1 MYRILSASKDT
12 YITNKIINNSYRATD
27 ANVGQAGTLDLFKI
41 YDETKLSGS
50 DDSQTEISRV
60 LLKFDIDEISTM
72 QSQGK
77 IDINDSS
84 FKCLVSLNDVYGGQT
99 TPTNFDLILFP
110 LSQSFD
116 EGNGYDVSSFRD
128 IGVVN
133 YVTASTSGGVNR
145 LWNSPGASASGSLG
159 EENIDVIIS
168 GTLAGPAGSS
178 NVSLSPS
185 MYFETGEE
193 DLLIDVTKI
202 VSGTITGQIPD
213 HGFLIAYSGSYENN
227 QKTYFVK
234 RFASRNSSNTAIR
247 PKLIVKYD
255 DSIQDNHEDF
265 IFDSTGSLYLNN
277 YHFGES
283 ANILTGEAA
292 SELSGA
298 NVMVLK
304 IVSGSF
310 KKTFNV
316 SQAVRGTNR
325 ITGLYSSSFAISSFS
340 TESINGDSLKKHVET
355 SGSIVFDEVWSS
367 SDETITYLSSSLK
380 INKNTRT
387 AFDNFQQNILVTVT
401 NLKDS
406 YKPGDVV
413 KIKVFSEDRDRD
425 IVYTKL
431 PIEKKSQ
438 IYHQMFYRVRDFQ
451 TGDIII
457 DFDTDGNSTKLST
470 DSSGMNFEFY
480 VDSLPKGRTYVFDF
494 LVKKAGFDTV
504 VQDAASKFRVE

>member
-41 YDETKLSGS
+41 YDETKLSGR
-50 DDSQTEISRV
+50 DDSQTEISRI
-60 LLKFDIDEISTM
+60 LLKFDINEISTM

-84 FKCLVSLNDVYGGQT
+84 FSCFVKLNDVYGGQT
-99 TPTNFDLILFP
+99 TPANFDLILFP

-128 IGVVN
+128 VGIVN
-133 YVTASTSGGVNR
+133 YVTASTTGGVNR
-145 LWNSPGASASGSLG
+145 LWNVPGALASGSLG
-159 EENIDVIIS
+159 EENIDVIVS

-178 NVSLSPS
+178 NISLSPS
-185 MYFETGEE
+185 MYFESGEE

-202 VSGTITGQIPD
+202 VSGTISGQIPD
-213 HGFLIAYSGSYENN
+213 YGFLIAYSGSYEKNE
-227 QKTYFVK
+227 KTYFVK

-255 DSIQDNHEDF
+255 DSLQDNHEDF
-265 IFDSTGSLYLNN
+265 IFDTTGSLYLNN
-277 YHFGES
+277 FHFGVP
-283 ANILTGEAA
+283 ANIKSGSAATELTGAD
-292 SELSGA
+292 
-298 NVMVLK
+298 VMVLK
-304 IVSGSF
+304 IISGSF

-316 SQAVRGTNR
+316 SQATRGINT
-325 ITGLYSSSFAISSFS
+325 ITGVYSSSFAISSFAS
-340 TESINGDSLKKHVET
+340 DSVNGDSLKKHVEV
-355 SGSIVFDEVWSS
+355 SGSLTFDEIWSS
-367 SDETITYLSSSLK
+367 SDETVTYLSSSLK
-380 INKNTRT
+380 IGKNSRT
-387 AFDNFQQNILVTVT
+387 AFNNFQQNILVTVT

-406 YKPGDVV
+406 YKPGDVI
-413 KIKVFSEDRDRD
+413 KIKVFSEDRDRP
-425 IVYTKL
+425 ISYTKL

-438 IYHQMFYRVRDFQ
+438 IYHQMYYRVRDFQ

-457 DFDTDGNSTKLST
+457 DFDTSGNSTRLST
-470 DSSGMNFEFY
+470 DSSGMYFEFY

-494 LVKKAGFDTV
+494 LVKKAGFDTI